1 MTLLLMHVPA
11 VVSCHYNYGSCVPNQ
26 LMWFLAFHNNKS
38 IAIAVVDYTASW
50 YKYRSHTVLTYDVID
65 SSMLFAVNLILLN
78 YNHLY
83 TYIASY
89 YKHTHIH
96 T

>member
-1 MTLLLMHVPA
+1 
-11 VVSCHYNYGSCVPNQ
+11 
-26 LMWFLAFHNNKS
+26 MWYLVFHNNKS
-38 IAIAVVDYTASW
+38 IALAVVDYTASSNI
-50 YKYRSHTVLTYDVID
+50 RAIATVLTYDVID
-65 SSMLFAVNLILLN
+65 SSMLLAVNLILLN